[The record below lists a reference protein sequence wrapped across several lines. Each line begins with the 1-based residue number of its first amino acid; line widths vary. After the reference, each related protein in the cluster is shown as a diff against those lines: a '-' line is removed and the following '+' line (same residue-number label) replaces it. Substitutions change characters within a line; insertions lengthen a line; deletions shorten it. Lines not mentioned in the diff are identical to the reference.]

1 MSKQKGSYVL
11 GSDLGTSGCKS
22 IVLDADGRICGRAF
36 REYPTSRPR
45 PGWAEQ
51 NPDDWF
57 DAFCVTAHKAIGQAG
72 IHPKSIAAVSIVGI
86 THNAVLLD
94 ERDEVLRPSIIYTD
108 TRSLEQSKALQ
119 EQWGDR
125 VFRETWNQLSPI
137 WTWPQL
143 LWLREEEP
151 QIWKRVRRIL
161 FPKDYVRYRLVPMF
175 LSDKIDP
182 IGTLLYDP
190 INGQWIDEFCNS
202 LGLPAEA
209 FPQSVSPLQIV
220 GGISKSGAEAAGL
233 YPGTPIIAGT
243 TDTAAEV
250 FGTGALTPGQ
260 TIIKLATVGRIAAV
274 SQNPLDHPTVLNY
287 PHVLPGLWYPGTCT
301 KFAASA
307 FSWARQVF
315 WDQDGH
321 HYDYKRMNQAVETVP
336 PGSDGLLFHPYLA
349 GEFAPSWDP
358 YLRASFLGVG
368 INHQRAHFTRAVMEG
383 VAYALRDALMSIL
396 EMGLYVK
403 ELRLI
408 GGGATSGIWGQI
420 ITDNLQREVL
430 VPEGTDAA
438 YGSALLAGIAAGMF
452 DKSSEGI
459 DHLIKIRSRL
469 TPEKRHMIIYDE
481 LFSIY
486 KQSADA
492 TKALSHRLHAFQTSN
507 LVK

>member
-1 MSKQKGSYVL
+1 M
-11 GSDLGTSGCKS
+11 
-22 IVLDADGRICGRAF
+22 
-36 REYPTSRPR
+36 
-45 PGWAEQ
+45 
-51 NPDDWF
+51 
-57 DAFCVTAHKAIGQAG
+57 
-72 IHPKSIAAVSIVGI
+72 
-86 THNAVLLD
+86 
-94 ERDEVLRPSIIYTD
+94 
-108 TRSLEQSKALQ
+108 
-119 EQWGDR
+119 
-125 VFRETWNQLSPI
+125 
-137 WTWPQL
+137 

-151 QIWKRVRRIL
+151 HIWERVRKIL

-175 LSDKIDP
+175 VTDKIDP

-190 INGQWIDEFCNS
+190 IDGQWIEEFCNS
-202 LGLPAEA
+202 LGLPAKA
-209 FPQSVSPLQIV
+209 FPQSVSPLQVV
-220 GGISKSGAEAAGL
+220 GKVSKSSAEVTGL
-233 YPGTPIIAGT
+233 YPGTPVIAGT

-315 WDQDGH
+315 WDHDGN
-321 HYDYKRMNQAVETVP
+321 HYDYKLMDQAVETVP
-336 PGSDGLLFHPYLA
+336 PGAEGLLFHPYLA

-358 YLRASFLGVG
+358 HLRASFLGVG
-368 INHQRAHFTRAVMEG
+368 INHHRAHFTRAVMEG
-383 VAYALRDALMSIL
+383 VAFALRDALMSIL
-396 EMGLYVK
+396 LMGLCVN

-408 GGGATSGIWGQI
+408 GGGATSRIWAQI
-420 ITDNLQREVL
+420 ITDNLKREVL

-438 YGSALLAGIAAGMF
+438 YGSALLAGLAVGMF
-452 DKSSEGI
+452 DKSPEGI

-469 TPEKRHMIIYDE
+469 TPDKRRTLLYDE

-492 TKALSHRLHAFQTSN
+492 TKELSHRLQVFQTSY
-507 LVK
+507 LVE

>member
-1 MSKQKGSYVL
+1 MIPSMGNGLMNFVIHWAYQQKHS
-11 GSDLGTSGCKS
+11 
-22 IVLDADGRICGRAF
+22 
-36 REYPTSRPR
+36 P
-45 PGWAEQ
+45 
-51 NPDDWF
+51 NP
-57 DAFCVTAHKAIGQAG
+57 
-72 IHPKSIAAVSIVGI
+72 
-86 THNAVLLD
+86 
-94 ERDEVLRPSIIYTD
+94 
-108 TRSLEQSKALQ
+108 
-119 EQWGDR
+119 
-125 VFRETWNQLSPI
+125 
-137 WTWPQL
+137 
-143 LWLREEEP
+143 
-151 QIWKRVRRIL
+151 
-161 FPKDYVRYRLVPMF
+161 F
-175 LSDKIDP
+175 L
-182 IGTLLYDP
+182 
-190 INGQWIDEFCNS
+190 
-202 LGLPAEA
+202 
-209 FPQSVSPLQIV
+209 PLQIV

-358 YLRASFLGVG
+358 HLRASFLGVG

-492 TKALSHRLHAFQTSN
+492 TKALSHRLHAFQTSESSKVGGLFVRISKHYWDQIRLEIKSLIGKDN
-507 LVK
+507 VLSSEMDRLAYGVDYFWVPRMLIDRGESVPLPDIVVKPGTVDEVSAIVKVSKYLPPTGNSFWGRVWFSRRDHARLWWNNSRSQAS

>member
-1 MSKQKGSYVL
+1 MSKQKDSYVL
-11 GSDLGTSGCKS
+11 GSDLGTSGCKT

-36 REYPTSRPR
+36 REYPTSRPH

-51 NPDDWF
+51 HPNDWF
-57 DAFCVTAHKAIGQAG
+57 DAFCVTARKAIDQAG
-72 IHPKSIAAVSIVGI
+72 IHPKTIAAVSIVGI
-86 THNAVLLD
+86 THNVVLLD

-108 TRSLEQSKALQ
+108 TRSLEQSKVLQ

-125 VFRETWNQLSPI
+125 VFRKTWNQLSPI

-151 QIWKRVRRIL
+151 HIWERVRKIL

-175 LSDKIDP
+175 VTDKIDP

-202 LGLPAEA
+202 LGLPAKA
-209 FPQSVSPLQIV
+209 FPQSVSPLQVV
-220 GGISKSGAEAAGL
+220 GKVSKSSAEVTGL
-233 YPGTPIIAGT
+233 YPGTPVIAGT

-315 WDQDGH
+315 WDHDGN
-321 HYDYKRMNQAVETVP
+321 HYDYKLMDQAVETVP
-336 PGSDGLLFHPYLA
+336 PGAEGLLFHPYLA
-349 GEFAPSWDP
+349 GEFAPSFSSIP
-358 YLRASFLGVG
+358 INSFIFPSTNLIRMPVSRENLLKGFLVSVFPRA
-368 INHQRAHFTRAVMEG
+368 E
-383 VAYALRDALMSIL
+383 
-396 EMGLYVK
+396 
-403 ELRLI
+403 
-408 GGGATSGIWGQI
+408 
-420 ITDNLQREVL
+420 
-430 VPEGTDAA
+430 
-438 YGSALLAGIAAGMF
+438 
-452 DKSSEGI
+452 
-459 DHLIKIRSRL
+459 
-469 TPEKRHMIIYDE
+469 
-481 LFSIY
+481 
-486 KQSADA
+486 
-492 TKALSHRLHAFQTSN
+492 
-507 LVK
+507 